1 MLTSLK
7 NIFIKDKS
15 NCITDHHCKVEL
27 KETIYLFSLKYQTS
41 EMGIL
46 KYVNNVWSF
55 TYSEWFKSQNELQP
69 LLEFPDKEKV
79 YQCKDLWPF
88 FTDRIPSFKQPK
100 IKTYIEKHPE
110 QRSNL
115 AKLLEV
121 FGEYSVNNP
130 FRLETK

>member
-15 NCITDHHCKVEL
+15 NRITDHHCKVEF

>member
-1 MLTSLK
+1 MLTSLI

-15 NCITDHHCKVEL
+15 NRITDDHCKVEF

-46 KYVNNVWSF
+46 KYVNNEWTF

-69 LLEFPDKEKV
+69 LLEFPDKEKN
-79 YQCKDLWPF
+79 YQCKHLWPF

>member
-1 MLTSLK
+1 MFTSLI
-7 NIFIKDKS
+7 NIFVKEKS
-15 NCITDHHCKVEL
+15 NRTPDDHCKVEH
-27 KETIYLFSLKYQTS
+27 KEAIHLFALKYQNA

-46 KYVNNVWSF
+46 KFMDNEWTF
-55 TYSEWFKSQNELQP
+55 IYSEWFKNQDELQP
-69 LLEFPDKEKV
+69 LLEFPDKQKI
-79 YQCKDLWPF
+79 YQCKELWTF
-88 FTDRIPSFKQPK
+88 FKDRIPSFKQPK
-100 IKTYIEKHPE
+100 IKQYIEKHPE

>member
-15 NCITDHHCKVEL
+15 NRITDHHCKVEL
-27 KETIYLFSLKYQTS
+27 KETIYLFSLKHQTS

>member
-15 NCITDHHCKVEL
+15 EDITDHHSNVEF
-27 KETIYLFSLKYQTS
+27 KETMYLFSLKYQAS

-46 KYVNNVWSF
+46 KYVNNEWTF
-55 TYSEWFKSQNELQP
+55 TYSAWFKSQNELQP
-69 LLEFPDKEKV
+69 LLEFPDNEKV

-115 AKLLEV
+115 PKLLEV